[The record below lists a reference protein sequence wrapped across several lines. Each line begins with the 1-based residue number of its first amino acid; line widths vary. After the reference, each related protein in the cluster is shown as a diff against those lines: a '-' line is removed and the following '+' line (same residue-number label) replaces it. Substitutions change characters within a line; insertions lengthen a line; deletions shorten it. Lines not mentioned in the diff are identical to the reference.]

1 MDPEYYFSGFSDNW
15 IKKFMKESKFK
26 IQEIQT
32 IGDYY
37 SWMAVEISRTAMI
50 SSILTKIILFPSFL
64 YFFKKKMYV
73 PILCM
78 GYHIIATKK
87 SFIYNFYFY

>member
-26 IQEIQT
+26 IQEIHT

-37 SWMAVEISRTAMI
+37 SWMAGNI
-50 SSILTKIILFPSFL
+50 
-64 YFFKKKMYV
+64 
-73 PILCM
+73 
-78 GYHIIATKK
+78 
-87 SFIYNFYFY
+87 

>member
-26 IQEIQT
+26 IQEIHT

-64 YFFKKKMYV
+64 YFFKKKTV
-73 PILCM
+73 RSTNTLCM
-78 GYHIIATKK
+78 GYHIIATKEE
-87 SFIYNFYFY
+87 